1 MQITFNNQTYEATY
15 NEQTGYWE
23 ADIDGVSGNGGLYE
37 LVISGKTFSDY
48 TYKFNIYKKQT
59 DIKFKTNSDFIWIFD
74 KRNGSIKELLEVFD
88 YEINID
94 EETNANSQF
103 VIMKDTLNADSGDL
117 IVFNHNG
124 NIEYYGV
131 IQEIQSQ
138 GEEIKKTLVCKYITN
153 IFDSKIPLEDG
164 TVSQVFDQMLLRI
177 DTGSESFRPYLD
189 RTTDGNEVRPQTR
202 VAQKNT
208 RWEFIEYLENE
219 WYIKNADNGL
229 YLGYM
234 NSGSL
239 NVRQMEIG
247 SMYAETIGRRNG
259 LWEIHDLGNGEFY
272 LTTYNYYNNTE
283 YTISPT
289 VDGNGA
295 MKLVTDLTNHR
306 VLKFYENANE
316 TLSWYGVEQQI
327 KSAIEQNF
335 TRALDNY
342 KLYPFIQVQKLTTT
356 TPKVI
361 GVSNVENGI
370 YNLHTWLTNCTQLY
384 NIVYKWEFHS
394 GNVLLKIVHEEASQE
409 LIDTNAQSIQDYEEV
424 FEVEVLGKVKVL
436 TNTNTYTLYLKNDRT
451 TTTDSSDPDLAYGK
465 ITTVF
470 TENYEEA
477 PQTALDEFKSN
488 SYNHNISFRYNK
500 YIPIGTPIA
509 IKTKNQ
515 LILDTYISSVRI
527 TPKNF
532 YEYQCGNIRIK
543 FIEKLLKKER
553 NKD

>member
-23 ADIDGVSGNGGLYE
+23 TDIDGVSGNGGLYE

-59 DIKFKTNSDFIWIFD
+59 NIKFKTNSDFIWIFD

-88 YEINID
+88 YDITID
-94 EETNANSQF
+94 EETNGNSQF
-103 VIMKDTLNADSGDL
+103 VLMKDSLNADSGDL

-131 IQEIQSQ
+131 IEEVQSQ

-164 TVSQVFDQMLLRI
+164 NVEQVFDQMLLRI

-219 WYIKNADNGL
+219 WYIRNADNGL

-234 NSGSL
+234 NSDSL
-239 NVRQMEIG
+239 NVRQMALS
-247 SMYAETIGRRNG
+247 SMYAESIGRRNG

-316 TLSWYGVEQQI
+316 TLAWYGVEQQI

-394 GNVLLKIVHEEASQE
+394 GNVLLKIEHEEASQE

-465 ITTVF
+465 ITTAF

-515 LILDTYISSVRI
+515 LILDTYISSVKI

-543 FIEKLLKKER
+543 FIDKLLKER
-553 NKD
+553 NK

>member
-88 YEINID
+88 YDITID
-94 EETNANSQF
+94 EETNGNSQF
-103 VIMKDTLNADSGDL
+103 VLMKDSLNADSGDL

-131 IQEIQSQ
+131 IEEVQSQ

-177 DTGSESFRPYLD
+177 DTGSESLRPYMD
-189 RTTDGNEVRPQTR
+189 RTTDGNEVRPLTR

-234 NSGSL
+234 DSGSL
-239 NVRQMEIG
+239 NVRQMSLG

-289 VDGNGA
+289 LDGNGA
-295 MKLVTDLTNHR
+295 MKLVTDLSNHR

-316 TLSWYGVEQQI
+316 TMKWLGVEQQI
-327 KSAIEQNF
+327 KSAIEKNF
-335 TRALDNY
+335 TLSSDNY
-342 KLYPFIQVQKLTTT
+342 RLYPFIQVQKLTTT

-394 GNVLLKIVHEEASQE
+394 GNVLLKIEHEEASQE

-436 TNTNTYTLYLKNDRT
+436 TNTNTYVLYLKNDRT

-470 TENYEEA
+470 TENYDEA

-543 FIEKLLKKER
+543 FIEKLLKER
-553 NKD
+553 KD

>member
-74 KRNGSIKELLEVFD
+74 KRNGSIKEILEVFD
-88 YEINID
+88 YDITID
-94 EETNANSQF
+94 EETNGNSQF
-103 VIMKDTLNADSGDL
+103 VLMKDTLNADSGDL

-124 NIEYYGV
+124 SIEYYGV
-131 IQEIQSQ
+131 IEEVQSQ

-219 WYIKNADNGL
+219 WYIRNADNGL

-239 NVRQMEIG
+239 NVRQMELG

-316 TLSWYGVEQQI
+316 TMKWLGVEQQI
-327 KSAIEQNF
+327 KSAIEKNF
-335 TRALDNY
+335 TLSSDNY
-342 KLYPFIQVQKLTTT
+342 RLYPFIQVQKLTTT

-394 GNVLLKIVHEEASQE
+394 GNVLLKIEHEEASQE

-470 TENYEEA
+470 TEDYNEA

-515 LILDTYISSVRI
+515 LILDTYISSVKI

-543 FIEKLLKKER
+543 FIEKLLKER
-553 NKD
+553 NKE

>member
-74 KRNGSIKELLEVFD
+74 KRNGSIKEILEVFD
-88 YEINID
+88 YDITID
-94 EETNANSQF
+94 EETNGNSQF
-103 VIMKDTLNADSGDL
+103 VLMKDTLNADSGDL

-131 IQEIQSQ
+131 IEEVQSQ

-239 NVRQMEIG
+239 NVRQMELG

-295 MKLVTDLTNHR
+295 MRLTTDLTNHR

-316 TLSWYGVEQQI
+316 TLAWYGVEQQI
-327 KSAIEQNF
+327 KSAIEKNF
-335 TRALDNY
+335 TRSLDNY
-342 KLYPFIQVQKLTTT
+342 KLYPFIQVEKLTTT

-361 GVSNVENGI
+361 GVSNVDNGI

-384 NIVYKWEFHS
+384 NIVYKWEFRS
-394 GNVLLKIVHEEASQE
+394 GYVTLTIEHEEPSQE

-436 TNTNTYTLYLKNDRT
+436 TNTNTYVLYLKNDRT

-543 FIEKLLKKER
+543 FIEKLLKER
-553 NKD
+553 KD

>member
-23 ADIDGVSGNGGLYE
+23 ADIDGVSGEGGLYE

-74 KRNGSIKELLEVFD
+74 KRDGSIKELLEVFD
-88 YEINID
+88 YDITID
-94 EETNANSQF
+94 EETNGNSQF
-103 VIMKDTLNADSGDL
+103 VLMKDTLNADSGDL

-131 IQEIQSQ
+131 IEEVQSQ
-138 GEEIKKTLVCKYITN
+138 GEEVKKTLVCKYITN
-153 IFDSKIPLEDG
+153 IFDSKIPLGEG
-164 TVSQVFDQMLLRI
+164 NVEQVFDQMLLRI
-177 DTGSESFRPYLD
+177 DTGDLSFRPYED
-189 RTTDGNEVRPQTR
+189 RTTDGNEVRPLTR

-208 RWEFIEYLENE
+208 RWEFIEYLDNK
-219 WYIKNADNGL
+219 WYIRNADNGL

-234 NSGSL
+234 DSGSL
-239 NVRQMEIG
+239 NVRQMALS
-247 SMYAETIGRRNG
+247 SMYAESIGRRNG

-289 VDGNGA
+289 VDSLGA

-316 TLSWYGVEQQI
+316 TLAWYGVEQQI
-327 KSAIEQNF
+327 KSAIEKNF
-335 TRALDNY
+335 TRSLDNY
-342 KLYPFIQVQKLTTT
+342 KLYPFIQVEKLTTT

-361 GVSNVENGI
+361 GVSNVENDI
-370 YNLHTWLTNCTQLY
+370 YNLHTWMTNCTQLY

-394 GNVLLKIVHEEASQE
+394 GNVLLKIEHEEASQE

-436 TNTNTYTLYLKNDRT
+436 TNTNTYVLYLKNDRT

-470 TENYEEA
+470 TEDYNEA

-543 FIEKLLKKER
+543 FIEKLLKER
-553 NKD
+553 KD

>member
-1 MQITFNNQTYEATY
+1 MQITFNNQTYEAVY

-37 LVISGKTFSDY
+37 LLITGKTFSDY
-48 TYKFNIYKKQT
+48 TYKFNIYKKQNEL
-59 DIKFKTNSDFIWIFD
+59 KFKTDSDFIWIFD
-74 KRNGSIKELLEVFD
+74 KRIGSIKEILEVFD

-103 VIMKDTLNADSGDL
+103 VIMKDTPNADSGDL

-189 RTTDGNEVRPQTR
+189 RTTDGNEVRPLTR

-219 WYIKNADNGL
+219 WYIRNADNGL

-239 NVRQMEIG
+239 NVRQMSLG
-247 SMYAETIGRRNG
+247 SMYAESIGRRNG

-316 TLSWYGVEQQI
+316 TLGWYGVEQQI
-327 KSAIEQNF
+327 KSAIEKNF
-335 TRALDNY
+335 TLSSDNY
-342 KLYPFIQVQKLTTT
+342 RLYPFIQVQKLTTT

-394 GNVLLKIVHEEASQE
+394 GNVLLKIVHEEESQE

-470 TENYEEA
+470 TENYDEA

-515 LILDTYISSVRI
+515 LILDTYISSVKI
-527 TPKNF
+527 TPKQF

-543 FIEKLLKKER
+543 FIEKLLKER
-553 NKD
+553 NKE

>member
-74 KRNGSIKELLEVFD
+74 KRDGRVKELLEVFD
-88 YEINID
+88 YDITID
-94 EETNANSQF
+94 EETNGNSQF
-103 VIMKDTLNADSGDL
+103 VLMKDTLNADSGDL

-131 IQEIQSQ
+131 IQEVQSQ

-177 DTGSESFRPYLD
+177 DTGSESFRPYDD
-189 RTTDGNEVRPQTR
+189 RTTDGNEVRPLTR

-234 NSGSL
+234 NSDSL
-239 NVRQMEIG
+239 NVRQMELG

-289 VDGNGA
+289 LDGNGA
-295 MKLVTDLTNHR
+295 MRLTTDLTNHR

-316 TLSWYGVEQQI
+316 TLGWYGVEQQI

-394 GNVLLKIVHEEASQE
+394 GNVLLKIVHEEESQE

-488 SYNHNISFRYNK
+488 SYNHNISFSYNK

-515 LILDTYISSVRI
+515 LILDTYISSVKI

-543 FIEKLLKKER
+543 FIEKLLKER
-553 NKD
+553 KD

>member
-1 MQITFNNQTYEATY
+1 MQITFNNQTYEAVY

-37 LVISGKTFSDY
+37 LLITGKTFSDY
-48 TYKFNIYKKQT
+48 TYKFNIYKKQNEL
-59 DIKFKTNSDFIWIFD
+59 KFKTDSDFIWIFD
-74 KRNGSIKELLEVFD
+74 KRIGSIKEILEVFD

-164 TVSQVFDQMLLRI
+164 IAEQVFDQMLLRI
-177 DTGSESFRPYLD
+177 DTGSESLRPYMD

-202 VAQKNT
+202 VVQKNT
-208 RWEFIEYLENE
+208 RWEFREFLDNE
-219 WYIKNADNGL
+219 WFIVNADNGL

-234 NSGSL
+234 DSGSL
-239 NVRQMEIG
+239 IVRQMALS
-247 SMYAETIGRRNG
+247 SMYRGEGMGAYNG
-259 LWEIHDLGNGEFY
+259 LWEIHSLGNGEFY
-272 LTTYNYYNNTE
+272 LTTHNYYNDTD
-283 YTISPT
+283 YAISPT
-289 VDGNGA
+289 LDGNGA
-295 MKLVTDLTNHR
+295 MRLTTDLTNYR
-306 VLKFYENANE
+306 VFKFYENANE
-316 TLSWYGVEQQI
+316 TLAWYGVEQQI

-394 GNVLLKIVHEEASQE
+394 GNVLLKIVHEEESQE

-470 TENYEEA
+470 TENYDEA

-488 SYNHNISFRYNK
+488 SYNHNISFKYNK
-500 YIPIGTPIA
+500 YI
-509 IKTKNQ
+509 IK
-515 LILDTYISSVRI
+515 YR
-527 TPKNF
+527 
-532 YEYQCGNIRIK
+532 YC
-543 FIEKLLKKER
+543 
-553 NKD
+553 

>member
-88 YEINID
+88 YDITID
-94 EETNANSQF
+94 EETNGNSQF
-103 VIMKDTLNADSGDL
+103 VLMKDSLNADSGDL

-131 IQEIQSQ
+131 IEEVQSQ

-164 TVSQVFDQMLLRI
+164 NVEQVFDQMLLRI

-219 WYIKNADNGL
+219 WYIRNADNGL

-234 NSGSL
+234 DSDSL
-239 NVRQMEIG
+239 NVRQMALS
-247 SMYAETIGRRNG
+247 SMYAESIGRRNG

-316 TLSWYGVEQQI
+316 TLAWYGVEQQI

-335 TRALDNY
+335 TRSLDNY

-370 YNLHTWLTNCTQLY
+370 YNLHTWMTNCTQLY
-384 NIVYKWEFHS
+384 NIVYKWEFSS
-394 GNVLLKIVHEEASQE
+394 GSVTLKIVQEEESQE

-436 TNTNTYTLYLKNDRT
+436 TNTNTYVLYLKNDRT

-515 LILDTYISSVRI
+515 LILDTYISSVKI